1 MELSKAKKNL
11 LMNLRKAR
19 YRKKHGL
26 FVVEGDK
33 LVREVLAGG
42 WKVEWLAALPRWA
55 EGARTDVPVSVVSE
69 RQMKTITQMAS
80 PPPVLAVVHIP
91 SGRAALPAS
100 DWYLYLDGIRDPGNL
115 GTIWRIADWFGIRA
129 ILCSP
134 DTADP
139 WNPKALQASMGA
151 FLRVRAVEGEAG
163 HWKAT
168 LPDHVWVAADMEG
181 VPVSGFAW
189 PRKGV
194 LAIGNEGRGLRPE
207 VLNLSNE
214 RITIPRHPA
223 GGAESLNAAVATG
236 ILCAS
241 LRQVLAP
248 RG

>member
-55 EGARTDVPVSVVSE
+55 DSVPAEVPVTVVSE

-91 SGRAALPAS
+91 SGKEALPPS

-115 GTIWRIADWFGIRA
+115 GTIWRIADWFGIGA
-129 ILCSP
+129 ILCAP

-151 FLRVRAVEGEAG
+151 FLRVGAFEAEAS
-163 HWKAT
+163 HWKET
-168 LPDHVWVAADMEG
+168 LPGYTWVAADMEG
-181 VPVSGFAW
+181 EPMQAFDW
-189 PRKGV
+189 PERGV
-194 LAIGNEGRGLRPE
+194 LVVGNEGRGVRPE
-207 VLNLSNE
+207 VLKLADA
-214 RITIPRHPA
+214 RVTIPRHPA

-236 ILCAS
+236 ILCAA
-241 LRQVLAP
+241 LRKVGA
-248 RG
+248 